1 MLKKF
6 QDRCMELREET
17 GSGNMLSV
25 EKKLERQKAKAEHR
39 MRQIANAS
47 ERVSVFDFINS
58 KLTKTSGQ
66 DSKEGLIIK
75 ITIQL
80 QSSPLYTLLNIF

>member
-6 QDRCMELREET
+6 QDRCMELREEA

-25 EKKLERQKAKAEHR
+25 EKKLERQKAKAERH

-66 DSKEGLIIK
+66 DSKEGLK
-75 ITIQL
+75 ILITNQL
-80 QSSPLYTLLNIF
+80 QSSSFYFIF